1 MQKKIFFSKNFA
13 LIYFT
18 KKNKFVRI
26 KKCKNFSKKMQKN
39 NAQIWQINTEFEKME
54 KKQNFDT
61 NILWENFFS

>member
-1 MQKKIFFSKNFA
+1 
-13 LIYFT
+13 
-18 KKNKFVRI
+18 
-26 KKCKNFSKKMQKN
+26 MQKN